1 MQVQDRINNAT
12 SRKVNCVI
20 PISLPLLA
28 HLTLATLVTLRVL
41 YRKLDVNTTLAWA
54 VVLFAF
60 PMVGFGLYLLFGRY
74 RAGRRRRQTY
84 QQIQSELQQA
94 FHLNSSMTPRQSDIP
109 ARFSA
114 LAQAA
119 RTQIGFPVLA
129 GNTYQFLTDPGVVL
143 EAMRADIDACKTS
156 CCLEFYIIEAQ
167 GRVTDLLEAI
177 ERAAGRGVVC
187 RILADDFG
195 SSAFFRS
202 PWADRLRQAGV
213 SLVRSLRVGLPRALF
228 KRSDLRNHR
237 KLLLCDHCV
246 GYIGSSNLVDPQI
259 FKAERHVG
267 QWVDTIM
274 RVEGPIIDALTCM
287 FHTDFMLD
295 RQPTS
300 INSADRQPFPQP
312 PPRRPKSQTGALMQL
327 LPSGPEMG
335 RSYIYDFMISAI
347 YNASRR
353 VRIVT
358 PYFIPDPAL
367 LLALISASA
376 RGIQV
381 ELVVPERSDSRLG
394 QYASQ
399 ASYADLLEAGIL
411 IQRYQPGLLHTK
423 AVLIDSDVSVFG
435 TVNLDPRSFYLN
447 LEVSLILY
455 GREANANLDVI
466 IDTYVSESQLLGVDQ
481 WAKRSGWTRFL
492 ENTLRLTAP
501 LL

>member
-1 MQVQDRINNAT
+1 MRGRINDAT

-28 HLTLATLVTLRVL
+28 HLTLATLVAFRVL

-60 PMVGFGLYLLFGRY
+60 PLVGIGLYLLFGRY
-74 RAGRRRRQTY
+74 RAGRRRRQIH
-84 QQIQSELQQA
+84 QRIQSDFQQA
-94 FHLNSSMTPRQSDIP
+94 FHLNPSMTPAQSEIP

-114 LAQAA
+114 LAKAA
-119 RTQIGFPVLA
+119 RTQVGFPIQA
-129 GNTYQFLTDPGVVL
+129 GNTYQFLTDPGIIL
-143 EAMRADIDACKTS
+143 ETMRADIDRCETT
-156 CCLEFYIIEAQ
+156 CCLEFYIIEAN
-167 GRVTDLLEAI
+167 GRVTDVLEAV
-177 ERAAGRGVVC
+177 ERAAKRGVAC
-187 RILADDFG
+187 RILADDLG

-237 KLLLCDHCV
+237 KLLLCDHRV
-246 GYIGSSNLVDPQI
+246 GYVGSSNLVDPQL
-259 FKAERHVG
+259 FKANRHVG
-267 QWVDTIM
+267 QWVDTMI
-274 RVEGPIIDALTCM
+274 RAEGPIVDALTCM
-287 FHTDFMLD
+287 FYTDLMLD
-295 RQPTS
+295 RQAPGTS
-300 INSADRQPFPQP
+300 SADP
-312 PPRRPKSQTGALMQL
+312 PPMLRPPLRQAKSQSGTLMQL

-347 YNASRR
+347 YNARHR

-367 LLALISASA
+367 LLALNSACA

-381 ELVVPERSDSRLG
+381 ELVVPERADSRLS

-399 ASYADLLEAGIL
+399 ASYAGLLETGIL

-423 AVLIDSDVSVFG
+423 AVLIDTDVSVFG

-455 GREANANLDVI
+455 GSDANTDLDKVI
-466 IDTYVSESQLLGVDQ
+466 DAYVSESQQLDANQ

-492 ENTLRLTAP
+492 ENTLRLTGP